1 MNAIQFIQSTLHEL
15 NRSYVLEVESLT
27 TEQMFF
33 RTTPDANSIAF
44 LMWHF
49 PRIEDSIF
57 HSQVSKNENPTVWEQ
72 EQWDTQFNLSTE
84 GTGMGFSPD
93 QVALIQPD
101 KEILIK
107 YAEAVRLSVKSIL
120 ENMNDDDLDRP
131 VSTEDPKLT
140 VGRRIQG
147 PVIGHGF
154 WHLGEIRFLKGLQ
167 GMPFPR

>member
-1 MNAIQFIQSTLHEL
+1 MNAIQFIQSTLYEL
-15 NRSYVLEVESLT
+15 NRSYVLEVENLT

-33 RTTPDANSIAF
+33 RPTPDANSIAF

-49 PRIEDSIF
+49 SRIEDSIF
-57 HSQVSKNENPTVWEQ
+57 HSQVSKNDGPTIWEQ
-72 EQWDTQFNLSTE
+72 KQWDKRFNLSTE
-84 GTGMGFSPD
+84 DAGMGFSPD

-107 YAEAVRLSVKSIL
+107 YAEAVRLSIQSIL
-120 ENMNDDDLDRP
+120 DNMNDDDLDRP
-131 VSTEDPKLT
+131 VSTEDSKLT

-147 PVIGHGF
+147 IVIGHGF